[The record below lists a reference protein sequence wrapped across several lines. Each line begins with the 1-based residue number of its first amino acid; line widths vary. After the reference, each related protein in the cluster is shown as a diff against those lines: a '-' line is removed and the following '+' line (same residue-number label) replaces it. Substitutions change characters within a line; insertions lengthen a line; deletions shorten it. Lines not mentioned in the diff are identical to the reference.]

1 MVTKEY
7 IMKKIIAIIGLVF
20 LSACGEPDITGRWIE
35 PLPTIADGAP
45 VQGIILNADGTAES
59 INMATLKYETWSRDG
74 DIITLTGTSIG
85 NGQTIKF
92 SDRYYIKELSR
103 STLYLVGVDEN
114 LVQVF
119 NREKSLRKNP

>member
-1 MVTKEY
+1 
-7 IMKKIIAIIGLVF
+7 MKKIISIISLIF

-35 PLPTIADGAP
+35 PLPGIADGAP

-119 NREKSLRKNP
+119 NREKSLRKNR